1 VVRTVV
7 WETMV
12 AGDYGRS
19 AKVRSVGGKGRG
31 GRGDFENGGGKE
43 GRGADARE
51 VKREGRWL
59 PVLTPAK
66 AVQ

>member
-31 GRGDFENGGGKE
+31 GRGTSRTEE
-43 GRGADARE
+43 ER
-51 VKREGRWL
+51 
-59 PVLTPAK
+59 K
-66 AVQ
+66 AEEQTHER